1 MIAACPQRHI
11 NSGLEA
17 NISKKRYPNGW
28 RFCFKWVY
36 INMDILEK
44 EKISS
49 IKPVHYTG
57 KTCKSAVSIHAVEIE
72 KELPCGE

>member
-1 MIAACPQRHI
+1 
-11 NSGLEA
+11 
-17 NISKKRYPNGW
+17 
-28 RFCFKWVY
+28 
-36 INMDILEK
+36 MDILEK

-72 KELPCGE
+72 KELPAQISIENRGKSIGDYYAKSDEALQASRVYQPYG